1 MPLPYRPA
9 RAYRLPLLLPLLAA
23 VALAG
28 CSAFSSLTATGADAP
43 DAPVARRVA
52 ALQPLDALLI
62 GEQHDAPEHHVIER
76 ETVEALA
83 ARGHL
88 AALALEMAEEGRS
101 TAQLGPAAT
110 EAQVQAALDWSD
122 KAWPWASYGPAVM
135 AAVRAGVPVVGANLP
150 RSRMKNAMA
159 DVSLDVQLNGEA
171 FSAQQEAV
179 REGHCRMLPE
189 SQIVPMTRIQVGR
202 DRAMA
207 QAIVKARKPGQT
219 VVLIAGAGHVVR
231 TLGVPQHLPDDVRI
245 ATVRLLAAPASAA
258 GPETGP
264 QTAPQTGDYDR
275 IWRTPSL
282 PEKDYCAEFKR
293 QARPQPRT

>member
-1 MPLPYRPA
+1 MPLPHRPA
-9 RAYRLPLLLPLLAA
+9 RASRLPLLFPLFAA
-23 VALAG
+23 AALAG
-28 CSAFSSLTATGADAP
+28 CSAFSSLTASGADAP

-52 ALQPLDALLI
+52 ALQPVDALLL

-101 TAQLGPAAT
+101 TAQLAPTAT

-150 RSRMKNAMA
+150 RARMKDAMA

-171 FSAQQEAV
+171 FTAQQDAV

-207 QAIVKARKPGQT
+207 QAIVKAKRPGQT
-219 VVLIAGAGHVVR
+219 VLLIAGAGHVVR
-231 TLGVPQHLPDDVRI
+231 ALGVPQHLPDDVKI
-245 ATVRLLAAPASAA
+245 AAVRLMAAPASAA
-258 GPETGP
+258 GPETG
-264 QTAPQTGDYDR
+264 DYDR
-275 IWRTPSL
+275 IWRTPPL

-293 QARPQPRT
+293 QARPQPKTKEIRVE